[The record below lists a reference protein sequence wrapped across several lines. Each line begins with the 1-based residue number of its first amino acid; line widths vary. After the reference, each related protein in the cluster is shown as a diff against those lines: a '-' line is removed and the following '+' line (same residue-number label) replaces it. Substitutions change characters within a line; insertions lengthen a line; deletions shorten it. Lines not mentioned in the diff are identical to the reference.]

1 MEKVGVIVGNGKL
14 PYSIMKEIE
23 KDKNIEFFPIGLF
36 DTVVSEIKAHKNYK
50 SFNIGQ
56 VGEITKYFIKSNI
69 KKVIMLGKVEKEYVF
84 KNVKFDKFGEKILDN
99 LPDKKDETLLFG
111 VIAFFKLNG
120 ISVIPQNFF
129 LKKIM
134 FEKKCYTK
142 SIPSEEDL
150 VTIKIGKEA
159 AKALS
164 EVDAGQTVVCKDSS
178 VVALEGLEGTDKA
191 ILRGGELGGEG
202 CIVVKMSRPQQDA
215 RVDIPTIGVETIK
228 TLVKIK
234 ARGVVGEAK
243 KMIFTDQEEAIK
255 LADEHNIFIVGIK

>member
-1 MEKVGVIVGNGKL
+1 M
-14 PYSIMKEIE
+14 
-23 KDKNIEFFPIGLF
+23 
-36 DTVVSEIKAHKNYK
+36 
-50 SFNIGQ
+50 
-56 VGEITKYFIKSNI
+56 
-69 KKVIMLGKVEKEYVF
+69 
-84 KNVKFDKFGEKILDN
+84 
-99 LPDKKDETLLFG
+99 
-111 VIAFFKLNG
+111 
-120 ISVIPQNFF
+120 
-129 LKKIM
+129 
-134 FEKKCYTK
+134 
-142 SIPSEEDL
+142 
-150 VTIKIGKEA
+150 
-159 AKALS
+159 
-164 EVDAGQTVVCKDSS
+164 DAGQTVVCKNSS